1 MDNLDSKELEENN
14 ETNMNSENPSSIE
27 SPKNL
32 DNNDDKKPFFLMTLE
47 DNLGKCQQIKIYQ
60 NSNPSELAFNFCKE
74 NNLDFSSMKYIKAN
88 IKAIIRKFNDT
99 QQKGLLYNNNNNSIK
114 EEEDEDDYL
123 TERTMKSNEKQKNK
137 NNDEENKLNEEE
149 KKNKELNDI
158 NNNNNEENN
167 SNEENDKNENR
178 SVNKENNN
186 EENNDDNNCDNIEN
200 INGNKESIKNDEK
213 DNNNIDEID
222 KSNKSMKLVDKEN
235 KNEVIKNFNNL
246 GMMPLKINQI
256 SPKQIEIN
264 ENIQKIIK
272 SNNNSINSEND
283 SINNFKSLKTADI
296 NNKQNSNFI
305 NTNTNNTTDRYSNS
319 VQITIVDNK
328 EIKDVKEISN
338 SLQSK
343 LKTKLSDIKQ
353 NKYIEQPFKSAE
365 KKDIR
370 KNKNLINENNNNE
383 LKNNFDLNNFG
394 EKYINLNKDFVNK
407 NNNDFSNN
415 LNQSEDSIES
425 GVPVLHNDNDDDKD
439 DNINEKEKEKENY
452 GNCYTNNN
460 SEQTNYNSTAYKKE
474 VIKKKDTKKK
484 INNSSSN
491 YINKHGNNM
500 NKLMLLNKMKKL
512 EYNIPK
518 KNSSKNKQIDK
529 LFNLIKNSYYKM
541 NKNNKNNKH
550 FNNSKIIKDKNVE
563 SNKIKIKES
572 NSIDINNELSRTY
585 ETEPNKNYPKEVINN
600 PNIEN
605 SHKKINFINT
615 NFNNY
620 IENNKINHIKNN
632 VSASNNEAHQM
643 NLTNSINKQYFFS
656 NPNLSS
662 NQEVVNKSNNIYCH
676 KHTFKNNSKKKKFAT
691 KSKSLGKDK
700 NNKNSK
706 INSHSKHKN
715 QNQLSKKHNENNN
728 NIINNKI
735 KPKDLIKEKK
745 KRCSLKFKNK
755 YYLNNNSATPNIN
768 GEKKARYLNLQSC
781 QTPPTKKPVSSNNYM
796 NSIFSDWIM
805 LTLGKGSRNI
815 FSTRDT
821 YFPKNRENNQTSKS
835 VSELADN
842 HKKKSN
848 YRMLLSKSNFKNA
861 KPNIIVRKIKYA
873 MRNKNSM
880 EKNNINNKNHNQYLN
895 SLKMIN
901 NSEAIWNKNNKN
913 NFNLSNNNNNNN
925 ESHNHVIHK
934 KSTDRNNI
942 MNNKRYLD
950 RVNYNNNNVF
960 NNNSMNANNIINDY
974 NFNNNN
980 YYLSRLINN
989 TINNFIYD
997 SNENSKS
1004 GEKIRKIIQK
1014 QLTSPPKAMNYSKEF
1029 FGNKCRKKS
1038 SDKIIEYKTAMNKIG
1053 KMILNNSG
1061 QNQSYTTDNI
1071 PNSNQNININNLINI
1086 NNYQKNKNYNFNYDY
1101 NTTNAAC
1108 GNGNNHYIKNSKLK
1122 KNKVGNNHK
1131 INDNNQ
1137 YCNID
1142 RSRKQI
1148 DFANELTNYYLNT
1161 EIFKQNYTNTN
1172 MTYSNLM
1179 NNTRTLSI
1187 DFSTDDKMLDE
1198 ILINIFNKIFIF
1210 FNKEKTNKITLLDA
1224 FYKAKINFFPRNI
1237 GKILNNMIL
1246 ILSKNYSKKKKASH
1260 ASYNSLVNTTKNS
1273 IDSIIVIDKN
1283 DFINE
1288 MLYIYKYY
1296 LSNEH
1301 KKVIISYKDNFNK
1314 INQDNFL
1321 DRSFCNIPKNNIK
1334 NEFASPKSL
1343 HIKPQYKNKTE
1354 IKNNGKIKPD

>member
-123 TERTMKSNEKQKNK
+123 TERTIKSNEKQKNK
-137 NNDEENKLNEEE
+137 NIDEENKLNEEE
-149 KKNKELNDI
+149 KKNNELNDI

-213 DNNNIDEID
+213 DNNNNNNDEIV

-365 KKDIR
+365 KKDLR

-572 NSIDINNELSRTY
+572 NSIDINKDFSKTY
-585 ETEPNKNYPKEVINN
+585 ETELNKNYPKEVINTNN
-600 PNIEN
+600 PSIEN
-605 SHKKINFINT
+605 SHKKINFIST

-620 IENNKINHIKNN
+620 IENNKINHTKNN
-632 VSASNNEAHQM
+632 ISASNNEAHQM
-643 NLTNSINKQYFFS
+643 NLTHSINKQYFFS

-662 NQEVVNKSNNIYCH
+662 NQEVINKINNANNICCH
-676 KHTFKNNSKKKKFAT
+676 KHNFRNNSKKKKIST

-700 NNKNSK
+700 NNKNRN
-706 INSHSKHKN
+706 INSHSKHRT
-715 QNQLSKKHNENNN
+715 QLSKNHNDNN

-735 KPKDLIKEKK
+735 KAKDLIKEKK
-745 KRCSLKFKNK
+745 KKCSLKIKNK
-755 YYLNNNSATPNIN
+755 YYSNNNSATPNIN
-768 GEKKARYLNLQSC
+768 GEKRSRYLNLQSC
-781 QTPPTKKPVSSNNYM
+781 QTPPTKRPTNSNNYM
-796 NSIFSDWIM
+796 NSLFSDLVM

-815 FSTRDT
+815 FSTREP
-821 YFPKNRENNQTSKS
+821 YFPKNRENKQASKS
-835 VSELADN
+835 VSELADT
-842 HKKKSN
+842 HKKNSN
-848 YRMLLSKSNFKNA
+848 YRMLLSKSNFKKV
-861 KPNIIVRKIKYA
+861 KPNIIVKKIKCA
-873 MRNKNSM
+873 MRNKNSI
-880 EKNNINNKNHNQYLN
+880 EKNNINGKNRHRYLH
-895 SLKMIN
+895 SLKIIN
-901 NSEAIWNKNNKN
+901 NTEAIWNRNRT
-913 NFNLSNNNNNNN
+913 NFNLSNHN
-925 ESHNHVIHK
+925 ESHNHVMQK
-934 KSTDRNNI
+934 KSTDRNMI
-942 MNNKRYLD
+942 KNNKRNFD
-950 RVNYNNNNVF
+950 RINYT
-960 NNNSMNANNIINDY
+960 NNIINDY

-989 TINNFIYD
+989 TINNLIYD

-1004 GEKIRKIIQK
+1004 EEKIKKIIQK
-1014 QLTSPPKAMNYSKEF
+1014 QLTSPPQAMNYSKEF
-1029 FGNKCRKKS
+1029 LVNKSRKKS
-1038 SDKIIEYKTAMNKIG
+1038 SDKIIEYKTAVNKIG
-1053 KMILNNSG
+1053 KMLLNHSG
-1061 QNQSYTTDNI
+1061 PSQSYTTDNI
-1071 PNSNQNININNLINI
+1071 QNNNQNININNLINI
-1086 NNYQKNKNYNFNYDY
+1086 NNYQKNKNYNFNCDY
-1101 NTTNAAC
+1101 NNSNATSAT
-1108 GNGNNHYIKNSKLK
+1108 NGNNHYIKNSKLK
-1122 KNKVGNNHK
+1122 KNKVGNNK
-1131 INDNNQ
+1131 VSDINQ
-1137 YCNID
+1137 YCNNID

-1148 DFANELTNYYLNT
+1148 DFPNELTNYYLNT
-1161 EIFKQNYTNTN
+1161 EICKRNYANTNTN
-1172 MTYSNLM
+1172 LTYSNLM
-1179 NNTRTLSI
+1179 NNNRTLSI

-1210 FNKEKTNKITLLDA
+1210 FNKEKSNKITLLDS

-1237 GKILNNMIL
+1237 GKILHNMIL
-1246 ILSKNYSKKKKASH
+1246 ILSKNYYKKKKAIH
-1260 ASYNSLVNTTKNS
+1260 ASYNSLANTTKNS
-1273 IDSIIVIDKN
+1273 TDSVIIIDKN

-1321 DRSFCNIPKNNIK
+1321 DRSFCNIPRNNIK
-1334 NEFASPKSL
+1334 NEFASPKSF
-1343 HIKPQYKNKTE
+1343 HIRAQYKNKTE
-1354 IKNNGKIKPD
+1354 IKINGKIKPD